1 MADFYIPAAKAR
13 LCLQLMLH
21 LVLLQ
26 SQLFTCSISDACW
39 DPGLMPALW
48 RLTPIPQRWL

>member
-1 MADFYIPAAKAR
+1 MADFYIPTAKAR